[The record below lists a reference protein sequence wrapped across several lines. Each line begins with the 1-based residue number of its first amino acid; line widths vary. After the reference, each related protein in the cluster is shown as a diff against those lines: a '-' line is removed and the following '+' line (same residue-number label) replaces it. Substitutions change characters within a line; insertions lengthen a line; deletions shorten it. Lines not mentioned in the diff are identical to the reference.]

1 MVIKLKNLAKTSQ
14 YFWKYRHLVDFSI
27 WSRYLASA
35 NEAHRAF
42 YPLFVK
48 SEGMA
53 SIFEFGC
60 ASGPNLKR
68 VLSEC
73 DLEFFFGVDI
83 NRKAIQIARN
93 QEWSCSTCFHTEL
106 EPDIL
111 RSTLLKHDK
120 LRFDL
125 GIYDR
130 VLYLLDA
137 DETHRHFESV
147 TPMLST
153 VLIDD
158 FHSDSHE
165 SNGVYHSKNYEKI
178 LSRFGFVLQ
187 TSEIS
192 QHLIRD
198 DFFKNCAKRL
208 VFRRGA

>member
-1 MVIKLKNLAKTSQ
+1 MDEKTFVIFRRELS
-14 YFWKYRHLVDFSI
+14 
-27 WSRYLASA
+27 WSLFAVYLAAGLS
-35 NEAHRAF
+35 F
-42 YPLFVK
+42 G
-48 SEGMA
+48 S
-53 SIFEFGC
+53 SIV
-60 ASGPNLKR
+60 R
-68 VLSEC
+68 
-73 DLEFFFGVDI
+73 
-83 NRKAIQIARN
+83 
-93 QEWSCSTCFHTEL
+93 
-106 EPDIL
+106 
-111 RSTLLKHDK
+111 
-120 LRFDL
+120 
-125 GIYDR
+125 
-130 VLYLLDA
+130 DA